1 MKERSKRLSELLPDA
16 RIDVMMV
23 TDIVNVRYL
32 TGYTGSNG
40 LALIGPQTR
49 TFITDFR
56 YVEQAAEEVH
66 PSFERRRAPLDLLE
80 AVPDA
85 LPSDIARLGF
95 EDAQLSVRQHERLRE
110 LLAERLELVA
120 AGTLV
125 EQLRALKEPEEVEA
139 IRKAA
144 ALADDAFERVIA
156 GGVVGRTEREVA
168 LALEWEM
175 LEHGARAPSFPSI
188 VATGPNGALP
198 HHSRRDVQIQHGDMV
213 VIDWGAQVDGY
224 CSDCTRTI
232 AGGHPSAEAEE
243 VYELVLEAQLAGM
256 AAVRAGASARQVD
269 ATARVVIEAA
279 GYGAQFGHGLGHGV
293 GLDIHE
299 GPRLSQRSD
308 GALKA
313 GNVVTVEPGVYLP
326 HRFGVRIEDMVVV
339 TDDGCEVLTSVG
351 KELRVTD

>member
-279 GYGAQFGHGLGHGV
+279 GYGEQFGHGLGHGV

-308 GALKA
+308 CALKA
-313 GNVVTVEPGVYLP
+313 GNVVTIEPGVYLP